1 MRENHLSRGNKS
13 VIEKRSKRKIEYTA
27 SFSSSLPPLSSSFL
41 FYTEDPNL
49 DSNNDEYAKEKR
61 VRTEED
67 DDHDDDHDHDFS
79 YDNDNYE
86 LYLTDEGGVDD
97 TTTTKEGIYTLTNS
111 SSNNNFSYFN
121 NEFTSEVEHSN
132 RLERLLKDALY
143 PCKSDHLNNMIVSAR
158 DSDYPSSQYYT
169 NNDKIDPLN
178 QPISQVLSANE
189 LLMKCMQ
196 EKHESDAFL
205 NYISQMR

>member
-1 MRENHLSRGNKS
+1 MRENLSRGNKS
-13 VIEKRSKRKIEYTA
+13 VVGKRSKRKIEYAT
-27 SFSSSLPPLSSSFL
+27 SSSSLPSPLSSSFL
-41 FYTEDPNL
+41 FYVEDPNL

-61 VRTEED
+61 VRTEGDDGD
-67 DDHDDDHDHDFS
+67 DDENDFS

-86 LYLTDEGGVDD
+86 HLLTDEVGGED
-97 TTTTKEGIYTLTNS
+97 TPRKEGIYALTNNN
-111 SSNNNFSYFN
+111 SNNNFSYFN
-121 NEFTSEVEHSN
+121 HEFTSEVEHSN
-132 RLERLLKDALY
+132 RLERLLKDALH
-143 PCKSDHLNNMIVSAR
+143 PSKSDHLNNMISALEDR
-158 DSDYPSSQYYT
+158 DDSPSSQYYT
-169 NNDKIDPLN
+169 NNDRIDPLN